1 MTKYKTDPKYA
12 CTYMEIPQN
21 DINKAE
27 RDFGL
32 FGKKEPHTPPEK
44 DTGMGTFKI
53 SPIIP
58 FPVHFVPILG
68 IQNQIGKVKC

>member
-32 FGKKEPHTPPEK
+32 FGKKEPHSPPEK
-44 DTGMGTFKI
+44 DTGIWVKTYCRV
-53 SPIIP
+53 P
-58 FPVHFVPILG
+58 PV
-68 IQNQIGKVKC
+68 